1 MLLPLFRYPKLY
13 RLCLLIHRG
22 LQCNDRDRYFTLP
35 AQNHRH
41 HAMTFPATRV
51 NMLGSNFMRII
62 FKTNQRSHF
71 LQEFLAA
78 VTLLESLPFGFQ
90 LISQINVSPLD
101 GIFIFELAVDLP
113 CLCYLQLLFG
123 MDR

>member
-1 MLLPLFRYPKLY
+1 LLSPPTPPSTPYALSL
-13 RLCLLIHRG
+13 H
-22 LQCNDRDRYFTLP
+22 DALP
-35 AQNHRH
+35 IL
-41 HAMTFPATRV
+41 TFPATRV